1 MKRLNVSSLAAT
13 PTNLAPAATESR
25 LVRPPTR
32 TILDRQP
39 LSLKAGWTLLFG
51 LLLGGSLAQADDILP
66 NNIWPNA
73 TLESVSSTP
82 GLPTHWNR
90 GGSDTAI
97 DQWAADTFL
106 STTHSLKLEDTTQEG
121 YGEWYSERISA
132 VAGADYFLRYHL
144 IYETDGSMRLSV
156 NFADASGANLSSITY
171 NFSGSQPEWETLDQ
185 TFTAPDT
192 AATLW
197 FTFASGGSVSTT
209 GTAYLDDISLVND
222 SGQPVDT
229 NASNARVVQAAYA
242 ANLAVDGNPA
252 DWAGL
257 GSGVI
262 TMDTQGR
269 GSNGAMAVDIRY
281 AWDTNNLYILV
292 TENTQKY
299 TASVKHEG
307 ANATA
312 YQSGPWSL
320 DSIAFWI
327 DLDNNAGTVVDGI
340 TLKEANADFQ
350 PWFGFSSS
358 GRTDLIYARRNN
370 SDTLNLDALANAQVA
385 TGGTFTQ
392 HDRAIEVALRWADLA
407 AAVDVSRQP
416 GSDLLQA
423 IAPGYVFGSEP
434 LLVYHDYNS
443 QAFLGPDQWNA
454 PNGVD
459 TNSVDIKLAA
469 AVPVSTPPTLTIS
482 AGAPVQIRWP
492 VTAEGYTLETS
503 AQLGASASWSTV
515 PNAPTTNGTM
525 NQVALTPTGNAAFY
539 RLRK

>member
-1 MKRLNVSSLAAT
+1 MKCLNSC
-13 PTNLAPAATESR
+13 NLAPAAIENGSPRTQPQEFSPRRPGR
-25 LVRPPTR
+25 L
-32 TILDRQP
+32 Q
-39 LSLKAGWTLLFG
+39 AGWPLVFG
-51 LLLGGSLAQADDILP
+51 LMLCGALAQADDILP
-66 NNIWPNA
+66 NNLWPNA

-82 GLPTHWNR
+82 GLPSYWNR

-106 STTHSLKLEDTTQEG
+106 SATHSLKLEDTTQEG

-132 VAGADYFLRYHL
+132 VASADYSLRYHL

-171 NFSGSQPEWETLDQ
+171 NFSGSQPDWETLDQ

-192 AATLW
+192 AASLW
-197 FTFASGGSVSTT
+197 FTFASGGSTSTT

-229 NASNARVVQAAYA
+229 NASSARVVQAAYA

-252 DWAGL
+252 DWADL

-269 GSNGAMAVDIRY
+269 GTNGAMAVDIQY
-281 AWDTNNLYILV
+281 AWDTNSLYILV

-299 TASVKHEG
+299 TASAQQEG
-307 ANATA
+307 ADAEA

-320 DSIAFWI
+320 DTIAFWI
-327 DLDNNAGTVVDGI
+327 DLDNNAGTVVDGVTI
-340 TLKEANADFQ
+340 KEANADFQ

-358 GRTDLIYARRNN
+358 GRTDLIYARMNN
-370 SDTLNLDALANAQVA
+370 SDSLNLDALANAQVA
-385 TGGTFTQ
+385 TGGTFAQ
-392 HDRAIEVALRWADLA
+392 HNRAIEVALRWADLA
-407 AAVDVSRQP
+407 AAIDVSRQP
-416 GSDLLQA
+416 GENLLSA
-423 IAPGYVFGSEP
+423 IAPGFVFGSEP
-434 LLVYHDYNS
+434 LLIYYDYNS

-459 TNSVDIKLAA
+459 TNSVDIKLMA

-482 AGAPVQIRWP
+482 AGVPVQIQWP

-515 PNAPTTNGTM
+515 TIPPTTNGAL